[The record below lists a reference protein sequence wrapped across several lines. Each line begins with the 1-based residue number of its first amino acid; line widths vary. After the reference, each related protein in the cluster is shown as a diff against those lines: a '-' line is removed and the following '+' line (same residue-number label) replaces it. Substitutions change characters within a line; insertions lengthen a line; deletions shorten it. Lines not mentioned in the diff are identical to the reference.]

1 MKNVLF
7 ATDFSND
14 AYCALFYATKLLA
27 ERPCRFYIL
36 NVFDEYTPLHGKKTK
51 LLSSKKRLSQIQTES
66 EEKLTETLHK
76 IVMDNDNP
84 RHRFQTLSRKGILV
98 KTINDTIDECDID
111 LVVMGSKGNTGAK
124 EIFLG
129 GNTVKVSNGV
139 NRSPVLAVPKQMD
152 YTAPKEIAFVTDLK
166 KGLLKKTVSPMI
178 FLASLFGATVRVMHI
193 TEEEILN
200 SEQESNR
207 KLLDLCLQH
216 VPHTFHWIQE
226 FTDKAMIID
235 TFLEKQHIDIFV
247 MVHHKRSF
255 FERLVREPVL
265 KDVSIYADIPFLI
278 LPHQD

>member
-129 GNTVKVSNGV
+129 GNTVKVSN
-139 NRSPVLAVPKQMD
+139 L
-152 YTAPKEIAFVTDLK
+152 
-166 KGLLKKTVSPMI
+166 
-178 FLASLFGATVRVMHI
+178 SLIHI
-193 TEEEILN
+193 
-200 SEQESNR
+200 
-207 KLLDLCLQH
+207 
-216 VPHTFHWIQE
+216 
-226 FTDKAMIID
+226 
-235 TFLEKQHIDIFV
+235 
-247 MVHHKRSF
+247 
-255 FERLVREPVL
+255 
-265 KDVSIYADIPFLI
+265 
-278 LPHQD
+278 